1 MEKESILWV
10 FLICGIARTEEYIV
24 FNYLILYSF
33 CLKPYSMFFLLSA
46 QPRELVLAF
55 IFFDIIYIP
64 MKKKELIVLA
74 D

>member
-1 MEKESILWV
+1 MEKESIWV
-10 FLICGIARTEEYIV
+10 FLICGIARIEGYIV

-33 CLKPYSMFFLLSA
+33 CLKPYSMFFSLFA

-64 MKKKELIVLA
+64 MEKIELIVLA